1 MDEIDGD
8 DVWLTLA
15 EIAEELRLSPVT
27 VRSWVSKGKLRAKRA
42 GQRKWLVRRSDLQE
56 MLDGEPGS
64 AAVRKP
70 PASLDVPDDV
80 VRSMAESAEVHA
92 QINREQWYGMAS
104 YEWEVALEQSR
115 MAPPDARFPSRIRH
129 IAEAAAARAAAIQ
142 ECTDDPAF
150 TWSPVPGSTGMTLS
164 YELRPGGNR
173 PGPKDAWQRFDR
185 VVLRLGK
192 AMEGT
197 SARVVANALGD
208 LARAM
213 NDLADALEQRPPR
226 PGVAGQLEAKGRATK
241 AAEGGDGAP

>member
-42 GQRKWLVRRSDLQE
+42 GHRKWLVRRSDLQD
-56 MLDGEPGS
+56 MLDGDAGS
-64 AAVRKP
+64 AATVKP
-70 PASLDVPDDV
+70 SASPDVPDDV
-80 VRSMAESAEVHA
+80 VRSMAESAEVIA
-92 QINREQWYGMAS
+92 EIDREQSYGMAS

-115 MAPPDARFPSRIRH
+115 MAPPDARFPGRIRH
-129 IAEAAAARAAAIQ
+129 IAEAAAARATVIR
-142 ECTDDPAF
+142 ESMDDPAF
-150 TWSPVPGSTGMTLS
+150 TWTPVTGSKGMTLS

-185 VVLRLGK
+185 VVARLGS

-197 SARVVANALGD
+197 SARVVANTLSD

-213 NDLADALEQRPPR
+213 NDLADAIEQRPPR
-226 PGVAGQLEAKGRATK
+226 AGVARQPGTGARRTRADD
-241 AAEGGDGAP
+241 GGDGAS